1 MVTLSGKIVFI
12 TGASSGIG
20 RACAFA
26 FADVGARLVLCAPSL
41 VKMKKVEKELLKKF
55 PKLDLHIFALD
66 VRDEKAVANSI
77 KKLPAKFK
85 KIDVLVN
92 NAGLG
97 LGKDRF
103 DLCNV
108 KDWDTMVDT
117 NVKGLLYV
125 AHAVVQGMVEREN
138 GTIINMGSI
147 ASIETYPGGNVYAA
161 TKAAVRSI
169 SNGMR
174 IDLVEKHIRVATI
187 EPGRVHTNFTLGRFK
202 GDVKK
207 HEACYEGYTPLDA
220 SDIADAAVY
229 IASRPPHVQIAEML
243 ILPTDQASAEH
254 IHKKI

>member
-1 MVTLSGKIVFI
+1 MNTLKDQIVFI

-26 FADVGARLVLCAPSL
+26 FADAGAKLVLCAPSIAKL
-41 VKMKKVEKELLKKF
+41 EKVQKEILKKN
-55 PKLDLHIFALD
+55 PATSLHIFALD
-66 VRDEKAVANSI
+66 VRDEKAVAKAV

-85 KIDVLVN
+85 KIDILVN

-103 DLCNV
+103 DVCDV
-108 KDWDTMVDT
+108 KDWETMIDT

-125 AHAVVQGMVEREN
+125 AHEVVQGMVKREN
-138 GTIINMGSI
+138 GTVINMGSI

-187 EPGRVHTNFTLGRFK
+187 EPGRVYTNFTLGRFK
-202 GDVKK
+202 GDKKK
-207 HEACYEGYTPLDA
+207 HEACYEGYTPLQA
-220 SDIADAAVY
+220 EDIADAAVY
-229 IASRPPHVQIAEML
+229 IASRPPHVQIAELL

-254 IHKKI
+254 IHRKL